1 MPMQKIS
8 YSPGMVNAT
17 LAYRYAPPE
26 SGYGQL
32 VSYPVVR
39 QEFHRPRASW
49 ESIQN
54 FNTGWGD
61 IWEAG
66 IAFRAIG
73 TGQSARVPVRT
84 SEVSSAPF
92 GAVVESGSGYDSE
105 DPTWCCSYWDQF
117 WDDCTAQTCLD
128 QMGGVPLQKED
139 VQQSITDPSELYT
152 PGPDD
157 DSLQTTPEDDPVKR
171 ARAARKRRK
180 NLKPITPKKPL
191 IGPPSS
197 NILPPSPTLNAK
209 PQIGMANPGTGRN
222 WLVLGLVAAGGLYL
236 WSQRK

>member
-54 FNTGWGD
+54 FNTGWGE

-171 ARAARKRRK
+171 ARAARKKRK
-180 NLKPITPKKPL
+180 KSEKALVDGPSTP
-191 IGPPSS
+191 
-197 NILPPSPTLNAK
+197 LPK
-209 PQIGMANPGTGRN
+209 PQPSAVSPQLMQATAPKAKGPN

-236 WSQRK
+236 WSNRK